1 MASAQVSY
9 FKTRLHLH
17 MGAVGGEKVLHW
29 LLRRLVRAEDRPFTS
44 PLPRAW
50 GSQTKTQVRSSI
62 EILP

>member
-1 MASAQVSY
+1 
-9 FKTRLHLH
+9 